1 MHAPPAPA
9 ETDQHGR
16 RSAANNLNPFH
27 STALRAAT
35 LALALVLAVAG
46 PARAQQLEPRAYA
59 NLPIGLNFLIAGYAY
74 SQGDVLLDPS
84 LPVSDAKA
92 KVNTLVLGYVRSL
105 DFWGRSASI
114 GLVLPYAGISASG
127 QITTSGQTEAQ
138 SASVTRNG
146 FGDPVLRL
154 AANLYGAP
162 ALPMERF
169 REYRQ
174 DTIVGMSLTLS
185 VPWGQYDGSKLVN
198 IGTNRWSLRPE
209 VGVSQALGPW
219 ILEGAFGVTFFSDND
234 DFFGGHTRKQD
245 PLYAAQAHVIYYFN
259 PGLWGALNLTYYAGG
274 RTSVDGALNDD
285 LQQNSRWG
293 ATLGKSLDM
302 RNSLKFYFNSGA
314 TARAGTNFQTIGV
327 AWQHLWGAG
336 L

>member
-1 MHAPPAPA
+1 MASTP
-9 ETDQHGR
+9 G
-16 RSAANNLNPFH
+16 NNLNPFR
-27 STALRAAT
+27 SAAAA
-35 LALALVLAVAG
+35 LALALACM

-84 LPVSDAKA
+84 LAVSDAKA
-92 KVNTLVLGYVRSL
+92 KVNALVLGYVRSL
-105 DFWGRSASI
+105 DFWGNSGSI

-127 QITTSGQTEAQ
+127 QITTSGQAEPQ
-138 SASVTRNG
+138 STSVTRNG
-146 FGDPVLRL
+146 FGDPVLRVVV
-154 AANLYGAP
+154 NLHGAP

-174 DTIVGMSLTLS
+174 DTIVGASLVVTA
-185 VPWGQYDGSKLVN
+185 PWGQYDGSKLVN
-198 IGTNRWSLRPE
+198 IGTNRWSFKPE
-209 VGVSQALGPW
+209 LGVSQALGPW
-219 ILEGAFGVTFFSDND
+219 ILEAALGVTFFTDND

-245 PLYAAQAHVIYYFN
+245 PLYAAQLHAIYTFD
-259 PGLWGALNLTYYAGG
+259 PGLWGALDLTYYAGG
-274 RTSVDGALNDD
+274 RTSVDGTLNND

-293 ATLGKSLDM
+293 ATLGKSLDV
-302 RNSLKFYFNSGA
+302 RNSLKLYFNSGA
-314 TARAGTNFQTIGV
+314 TARAGTNFQTVGV

>member
-1 MHAPPAPA
+1 MNPFS
-9 ETDQHGR
+9 
-16 RSAANNLNPFH
+16 SAA
-27 STALRAAT
+27 AA
-35 LALALVLAVAG
+35 LALAFAG
-46 PARAQQLEPRAYA
+46 NACAQQLEPRAYA
-59 NLPIGLNFLIAGYAY
+59 NLPVGLNFLLMGYAY

-92 KVNTLVLGYVRSL
+92 KVNTLILGYVRSL
-105 DFWGRSASI
+105 DFWGRSGSI
-114 GLVLPYAGISASG
+114 GMVLPYAGISASG

-138 SASVTRNG
+138 PASVTRNG

-174 DTIVGMSLTLS
+174 DTIVGTSLTVT

-198 IGTNRWSLRPE
+198 IGTNRWSFKPE

-219 ILEGAFGVTFFSDND
+219 ILEGDFGVTFFSDNN
-234 DFFGGHTRKQD
+234 DFFGGHTRKQE
-245 PLYAAQAHVIYYFN
+245 PLYAAQAHVIYTFDS
-259 PGLWGALNLTYYAGG
+259 GLWASLNATYYTGG
-274 RTSVDGALNDD
+274 RTSVDGTLNDD

-293 ATLGKSLDM
+293 ATLGKSLDL

-314 TARAGTNFQTIGV
+314 TARAGTNFQTVGV